1 MLEHGALKTDIVL
14 QPVSGKAL
22 PVLRGEVLRIIQ
34 EEGEQCVDF
43 NAFNLHDYK
52 EYLGVSNTRSR
63 NAFRVKKGDLVLSAA
78 SRDRPMFLI
87 LEMAETC
94 RTDLLGGRCR
104 AGLFERR
111 GYGLHTNCQDTMAA
125 SIGEYDLTPDDVHDS
140 LNMWMNTEW
149 DSLGRYFTIRNS
161 GRKGDY
167 VDLLAI
173 MDTLSVPATCG
184 SGDVGWTSN
193 FSLKPIRVQVYAAS
207 QETLAR
213 VEEIERR
220 HLGLKAHKTPD
231 QFKVSK
237 IKTDRELR
245 RNPNYVPEFVN
256 YPITSKPIR
265 VTLNGEQLKKAK
277 QLVEVGF
284 GKDVAEVIRIAV
296 MLWYTA
302 NREPTRGGRFGLKL
316 SS

>member
-1 MLEHGALKTDIVL
+1 MLRYGSLKTEVVL
-14 QPVSGKAL
+14 QPVSGRAL

-52 EYLGVSNTRSR
+52 EYMGVSNTRSR
-63 NAFRVKKGDLVLSAA
+63 NAFRVKKGDIILTVS

-87 LEMAETC
+87 LEMPETC
-94 RTDLLGGRCR
+94 KTDLLGGRCR
-104 AGLFERR
+104 ASLFDRR
-111 GYGLHTNCQDTMAA
+111 GYGLHTNCQDTLAA
-125 SIGEYDLTPDDVHDS
+125 AIGEYDLTADDVHDS

-149 DSLGRYFTIRNS
+149 DSIGRYFTVRNT

-173 MDTLSVPATCG
+173 MDTLSVPVTCG

-193 FSLKPIRVQVYAAS
+193 FSFKPIRIQVYDAS
-207 QETLAR
+207 QETLALA
-213 VEEIERR
+213 ENIERR
-220 HLGLKAHKTPD
+220 NSGFRGQRTPAE
-231 QFKVSK
+231 FKVNK
-237 IKTDRELR
+237 IKADRELR

-256 YPITSKPIR
+256 YPITSKPIP
-265 VTLNGEQLKKAK
+265 VELSKEELAQAG
-277 QLVEVGF
+277 QLVAAGL

-296 MLWYTA
+296 MLWYMK
-302 NREPTRGGRFGLKL
+302 NREPGRGGRFR
-316 SS
+316 S